1 MKYGIFNKENAITL
15 LKKQKNTGL
24 FEKISK
30 KKVKI
35 KTNLLKL
42 KIKFLI

>member
-24 FEKISK
+24 FEKNIK
-30 KKVKI
+30 KKSENKNKFIEVK
-35 KTNLLKL
+35 N
-42 KIKFLI
+42 